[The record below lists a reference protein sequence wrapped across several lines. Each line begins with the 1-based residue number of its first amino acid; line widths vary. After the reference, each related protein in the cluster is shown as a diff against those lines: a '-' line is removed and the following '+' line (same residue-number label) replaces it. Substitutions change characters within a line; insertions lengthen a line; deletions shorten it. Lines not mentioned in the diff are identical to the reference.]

1 MKPLKVFSKAVRAY
15 RLDFAQGLH
24 NYSKIFASQTLW
36 ESNNAY
42 FILNK
47 FLMHR
52 NFYLLVL
59 LFAFLAWNAPFV
71 TNQNVFSQSY
81 SEQDEKEA
89 KAEKERQKFVKKM
102 QALLDAA
109 QKSGFS
115 EKQIREISV
124 TRDGKLVHVWDFLEQ
139 EKLRQKKEALAKKKF
154 VQRERYLT
162 VMDIADELESSETR
176 ELDALKDRSIFMGAE
191 EK

>member
-1 MKPLKVFSKAVRAY
+1 MNRKFC
-15 RLDFAQGLH
+15 LH
-24 NYSKIFASQTLW
+24 
-36 ESNNAY
+36 
-42 FILNK
+42 IL
-47 FLMHR
+47 F
-52 NFYLLVL
+52 
-59 LFAFLAWNAPFV
+59 FAFLAWNVPFV

-89 KAEKERQKFVKKM
+89 KAEKERQKFVKEM

-124 TRDGKLVHVWDFLEQ
+124 TRNGKLVYVWDFLEQ
-139 EKLRQKKEALAKKKF
+139 EKLRKKKAALAKKKF
-154 VQRERYLT
+154 VPRERYFT
-162 VMDIADELESSETR
+162 VMDIANELESSETR
-176 ELDALKDRSIFMGAE
+176 DLDALKDRSIFVGAQ

>member
-1 MKPLKVFSKAVRAY
+1 
-15 RLDFAQGLH
+15 
-24 NYSKIFASQTLW
+24 
-36 ESNNAY
+36 
-42 FILNK
+42 
-47 FLMHR
+47 MHR
-52 NFYLLVL
+52 YFYLLVL
-59 LFAFLAWNAPFV
+59 LFAFLSWNVPFV

-81 SEQDEKEA
+81 SEKEA
-89 KAEKERQKFVKKM
+89 KAEKERQKFVKEM

-154 VQRERYLT
+154 VPRERYLT
-162 VMDIADELESSETR
+162 VMDIANELESSETR

>member
-1 MKPLKVFSKAVRAY
+1 
-15 RLDFAQGLH
+15 
-24 NYSKIFASQTLW
+24 
-36 ESNNAY
+36 
-42 FILNK
+42 
-47 FLMHR
+47 MHR
-52 NFYLLVL
+52 YFYLLIF
-59 LFAFLAWNAPFV
+59 LFAFLSWNAPFV

-89 KAEKERQKFVKKM
+89 KAEKERQKFVKEM
-102 QALLDAA
+102 QALLEAA

-139 EKLRQKKEALAKKKF
+139 EKLRQKKEDLAKKKF
-154 VQRERYLT
+154 VTRERYLT
-162 VMDIADELESSETR
+162 VMDIAAELESSETGD
-176 ELDALKDRSIFMGAE
+176 LDALKDRSIFMGAE

>member
-1 MKPLKVFSKAVRAY
+1 
-15 RLDFAQGLH
+15 
-24 NYSKIFASQTLW
+24 
-36 ESNNAY
+36 
-42 FILNK
+42 
-47 FLMHR
+47 MHR
-52 NFYLLVL
+52 YFCLFVL
-59 LFAFLAWNAPFV
+59 LFAFLSWNVPFV

-89 KAEKERQKFVKKM
+89 KAEKERQKFVKEM
-102 QALLDAA
+102 QALLEAA

-124 TRDGKLVHVWDFLEQ
+124 THDGKLVHVWDFLEQ
-139 EKLRQKKEALAKKKF
+139 EKLRQKKEALTKKKF
-154 VQRERYLT
+154 VTREGYLT
-162 VMDIADELESSETR
+162 VMDIANELESSETR

>member
-1 MKPLKVFSKAVRAY
+1 
-15 RLDFAQGLH
+15 
-24 NYSKIFASQTLW
+24 
-36 ESNNAY
+36 
-42 FILNK
+42 
-47 FLMHR
+47 MHR
-52 NFYLLVL
+52 YFYLLVL
-59 LFAFLAWNAPFV
+59 LFAFLSWNVQFL

-89 KAEKERQKFVKKM
+89 KADKERQKIVKEM
-102 QALLDAA
+102 QTLLDAA
-109 QKSGFS
+109 KKSGFS

-154 VQRERYLT
+154 VPRERYLT
-162 VMDIADELESSETR
+162 VMDIADVLESSETR

>member
-1 MKPLKVFSKAVRAY
+1 
-15 RLDFAQGLH
+15 
-24 NYSKIFASQTLW
+24 
-36 ESNNAY
+36 
-42 FILNK
+42 
-47 FLMHR
+47 MHR
-52 NFYLLVL
+52 YFYLLVL
-59 LFAFLAWNAPFV
+59 LFAFLSWNVPFV

-81 SEQDEKEA
+81 SEQDEKDA
-89 KAEKERQKFVKKM
+89 KAEKERQKFVKEM

-124 TRDGKLVHVWDFLEQ
+124 TRDGKQVYVWDFLEQ
-139 EKLRQKKEALAKKKF
+139 EKLRQKKEDLAKKKF
-154 VQRERYLT
+154 VPRERYLT

-176 ELDALKDRSIFMGAE
+176 ELDALKYRSIFMGAE

>member
-1 MKPLKVFSKAVRAY
+1 
-15 RLDFAQGLH
+15 
-24 NYSKIFASQTLW
+24 
-36 ESNNAY
+36 
-42 FILNK
+42 
-47 FLMHR
+47 MHR
-52 NFYLLVL
+52 YFYLLVL
-59 LFAFLAWNAPFV
+59 LFAFLVWNVPYV

-81 SEQDEKEA
+81 SEQDEKRV
-89 KAEKERQKFVKKM
+89 KAEKERHKFVKEM

-115 EKQIREISV
+115 EKQIRDISV
-124 TRDGKLVHVWDFLEQ
+124 TRDGKLVYVWDFLEQ

-154 VQRERYLT
+154 VTRELYLT

-176 ELDALKDRSIFMGAE
+176 ELDALKDRSIFVGAE